1 MKKWT
6 RGIVEACSEGENQGE
21 LSLLGSLGRNLTVL
35 FNVCPALTNHM
46 VTKGLLLLEP
56 AEEI

>member
-6 RGIVEACSEGENQGE
+6 RGIVKACSEGENQGE
-21 LSLLGSLGRNLTVL
+21 LSLLGSLDRNLTVL
-35 FNVCPALTNHM
+35 FNMCPVLTNHM

-56 AEEI
+56 TEEI